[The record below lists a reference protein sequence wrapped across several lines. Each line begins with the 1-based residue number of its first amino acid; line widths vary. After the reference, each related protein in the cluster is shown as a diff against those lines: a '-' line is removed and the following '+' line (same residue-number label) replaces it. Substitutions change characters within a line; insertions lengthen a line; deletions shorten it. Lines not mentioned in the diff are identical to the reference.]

1 MLCRPLAR
9 GSVCLEELLRV
20 LRLQAAQPAVQQV
33 NQGLALV
40 TPASNLGRLAL
51 ARVQD
56 SLAVSEVMQ
65 LWLLLLWALMLRLEF
80 QLSLLL

>member
-1 MLCRPLAR
+1 
-9 GSVCLEELLRV
+9 
-20 LRLQAAQPAVQQV
+20 
-33 NQGLALV
+33 LV